1 MTGRITQADIA
12 RRAGVHFTTVSLA
25 LRNHPSLPLST
36 RRRLQ
41 ALADE
46 MGYRPDPQL
55 RALVAYRQRQR
66 PAGEAATL
74 AYLTHWSTRWGWKQS
89 PAHAEF
95 HAGAAGRAAALG
107 YALDHFWLGEKGL
120 SPRALS
126 RMLQS
131 RGITGVV
138 VASHDPARESELQLE
153 WERFC
158 AVKIDFF
165 PHLPRLHTVTN
176 DQRAIIQLAVQRVA
190 AAAYRRVG
198 FVMPRWWDR
207 FVDQAWS
214 AGFLAAQ
221 QNLPACDHV
230 PILAY
235 SSPEPSR
242 VAPGDHSP
250 VPTRELEAW
259 LARYRPEAIVSWGPF
274 VRPRLSALGIRVPRD
289 LAYVDIFR
297 TDTEPGIA
305 GIRQNCRRVGE
316 LAIELLAG
324 QLMQYSF
331 GVPEFP
337 TTTLVEGTW
346 FDGDSLPL
354 RRPSQ
359 QSVRSADL

>member
-46 MGYRPDPQL
+46 MGYRPDPHL

-66 PAGEAATL
+66 PAGEAVTL

-95 HAGAAGRAAALG
+95 HAGAAQRASALG
-107 YALDHFWLGEKGL
+107 YTLEHFWLGEKGG

-131 RGITGVV
+131 RGITGLV
-138 VASHDPARESELQLE
+138 VASHDPSRDAELKLE
-153 WERFC
+153 WARFC

-190 AAAYRRVG
+190 AAGYTRIG

-214 AGFLAAQ
+214 AGFLAEQ
-221 QNLPACDHV
+221 QNLPAGDHV

-235 SSPEPSR
+235 ASPQPSTSTD
-242 VAPGDHSP
+242 GDHEP
-250 VPTRELEAW
+250 VPARELEVW
-259 LARYRPEAIVSWGPF
+259 LARHRPEAIISWGPF
-274 VRPRLSALGIRVPRD
+274 VRPRLSELGIRVPRD

-297 TDTEPGIA
+297 TDAEPGVA
-305 GIRQNCRRVGE
+305 GIRQNCHHVGQ
-316 LAIELLAG
+316 LAVELLAG
-324 QLMQYSF
+324 QLMHYSF

-346 FDGDSLPL
+346 FDGPSLPL
-354 RRPSQ
+354 RRPSRRQ
-359 QSVRSADL
+359 PLRVDL

>member
-41 ALADE
+41 ALAEE
-46 MGYRPDPQL
+46 MGYRPDPNL
-55 RALVAYRQRQR
+55 RALVAYRQRRR

-74 AYLTHWSTRWGWKQS
+74 AYLTHWSTRWGWKDS

-95 HAGAAGRAAALG
+95 HAGADLRASSLG
-107 YALDHFWLGEKGL
+107 YQLEHFWLGEKGA
-120 SPRALS
+120 SPRGLS
-126 RMLQS
+126 RMLRS
-131 RGITGVV
+131 RGITGIVL
-138 VASHDPARESELQLE
+138 ASHDPASDAELRLDWAQ
-153 WERFC
+153 FC

-190 AAAYRRVG
+190 AAGYARIG

-214 AGFLAAQ
+214 AGFLAEQ
-221 QNLPACDHV
+221 QNLPVRDRI

-235 SSPEPSR
+235 TLPPSPPSPEAGHAP
-242 VAPGDHSP
+242 VAA
-250 VPTRELEAW
+250 RELKDW
-259 LARYRPEAIVSWGPF
+259 LVRHRPEAIISWAPF
-274 VRPRLSALGIRVPRD
+274 VMPPLAELGIRVPRD

-297 TDTEPGIA
+297 TDAQPATA

-316 LAIELLAG
+316 LAVELLAG
-324 QLMQYSF
+324 QLTQYSF

-346 FDGDSLPL
+346 FDGASLPL
-354 RRPSQ
+354 RRPARGR
-359 QSVRSADL
+359 RSKADL